1 MRHHQGHGQQ
11 RVAAEGHWDRSKSA
25 RPADDRVVGGKA
37 ARGTPWL
44 RAPGKKGSRRRQA
57 HSVRPVPWTLRR
69 TAFSQHAELPAMET
83 SILSPGVT
91 APTGP
96 EPTPSTT
103 CSARPSAQ
111 PRTVAPRAQQVQ
123 TGRVGSTRGCRSSS
137 PPLGPWAWEATP
149 GRPAEASGSLPSPL
163 PRRHELPSPH
173 GLLSTSRPGCHGALP
188 ASILAHEGLFITQ
201 GRDLLE
207 ARTPRL
213 KPSSLAPALAPG
225 CLSPHL
231 S

>member
-1 MRHHQGHGQQ
+1 M
-11 RVAAEGHWDRSKSA
+11 
-25 RPADDRVVGGKA
+25 VGGKA
-37 ARGTPWL
+37 ARGTPWP
-44 RAPGKKGSRRRQA
+44 RAPGRKGSRRRQA
-57 HSVRPVPWTLRR
+57 HSVRPVPWTLRK
-69 TAFSQHAELPAMET
+69 TAFSQHAELPATET

-91 APTGP
+91 APAGP

-103 CSARPSAQ
+103 CSARPSAR
-111 PRTVAPRAQQVQ
+111 PPTVAPRAQQVQ
-123 TGRVGSTRGCRSSS
+123 TGPVGSTPGLPFLQPSPGPLGMGGSTRAPRGGLRVTPES
-137 PPLGPWAWEATP
+137 PPTP
-149 GRPAEASGSLPSPL
+149 PRAPL
-163 PRRHELPSPH
+163 PH
-173 GLLSTSRPGCHGALP
+173 GLLSTSQPGCHGALP